1 MTRPTWRDIILK
13 GARTF
18 PEVPWASTSR
28 WRTKPSTFFIL
39 NLGLVIFGI
48 GDGLIILSKFGN
60 SPWAVFHEGLSQQL
74 GISYGNAAVLTSFL
88 ILLLW
93 IPLKEK
99 PGLGTIANAIVI
111 GYSTQATLWLL
122 DDFEESFAV
131 RVVFLISGLAIV
143 GLGIAL
149 YITTNLGPGPRD
161 GIMTAL
167 HYRTGVRVARVR
179 LSIELAA
186 MVVGWLLG
194 GTVGVGSVIFALVI
208 GRAMALWLGILA
220 RVTHTP

>member
-18 PEVPWASTSR
+18 PEVPWAATSR
-28 WRTKPSTFFIL
+28 WRAKPSTFIIL

-48 GDGLIILSKFGN
+48 GDGLIIISQFGN
-60 SPWAVFHEGLSQQL
+60 SPWAVFHQGLSQHL
-74 GISYGNAAVLTSFL
+74 GISYGNASLITSFTM
-88 ILLLW
+88 LLLW
-93 IPLKEK
+93 IPLKER
-99 PGLGTIANAIVI
+99 PGLGTICNAIVI
-111 GYSTQATLWLL
+111 GYATQATMSIIGNQ
-122 DDFEESFAV
+122 DMVVV
-131 RVVFLISGLAIV
+131 RVACLISGLAVV

-179 LSIELAA
+179 LSIEISA
-186 MVVGWLLG
+186 MTVGWLLG
-194 GTVGVGSVIFALVI
+194 GTVGVGSVVFALFI

-220 RVTHTP
+220 RLTHTP

>member
-1 MTRPTWRDIILK
+1 MTRPTWRDILLK

-18 PEVPWASTSR
+18 PEVPWAATSR
-28 WRTKPSTFFIL
+28 WRAKPLTFFIL
-39 NLGLVIFGI
+39 NFGLVIFGI
-48 GDGLIILSKFGN
+48 GDGLIIVSQFGN
-60 SPWAVFHEGLSQQL
+60 SPWAVFHQGLSQQL
-74 GISYGNAAVLTSFL
+74 GISYGNAAVLTSFA

-93 IPLKEK
+93 IPLKER

-122 DDFEESFAV
+122 GDQESLVV
-131 RVVFLISGLAIV
+131 RVICLVSGLAIV

-167 HYRTGVRVARVR
+167 HYKTGIRVARVR
-179 LSIELAA
+179 LSIEFAA
-186 MVVGWLLG
+186 MGVGWLLG
-194 GTVGVGSVIFALVI
+194 GTVGVGSVIFALFI

-220 RVTHTP
+220 RLTHTP

>member
-1 MTRPTWRDIILK
+1 MTRPTWRDILLK

-18 PEVPWASTSR
+18 PEVPWAATSR
-28 WRTKPSTFFIL
+28 WRAKPSTFLIL
-39 NLGLVIFGI
+39 NLGLVTFGI

-60 SPWAVFHEGLSQQL
+60 SPWAVFHQGLSQQL
-74 GISYGNAAVLTSFL
+74 GISYGNAAVLTSFA
-88 ILLLW
+88 ILLFW

-111 GYSTQATLWLL
+111 GYSTQVTLWLL
-122 DDFEESFAV
+122 GDFEESFAV
-131 RVVFLISGLAIV
+131 RVLFLVTGLLIV

-179 LSIELAA
+179 LSIELSA
-186 MVVGWLLG
+186 MFVGWLLG

>member
-1 MTRPTWRDIILK
+1 MTRPTWRDILLK

-18 PEVPWASTSR
+18 PEVPWAATSR
-28 WRTKPSTFFIL
+28 WRAKPLTFFIL
-39 NLGLVIFGI
+39 NFGLVIFGI
-48 GDGLIILSKFGN
+48 GDGLIIVSQFGN
-60 SPWAVFHEGLSQQL
+60 SPWAVFHQGLSQQL
-74 GISYGNAAVLTSFL
+74 GISYGNAAVLTSFA

-93 IPLKEK
+93 IPLKER

-122 DDFEESFAV
+122 GDQESLVV
-131 RVVFLISGLAIV
+131 RVICLVSGLAIV
-143 GLGIAL
+143 GLGIVL

-167 HYRTGVRVARVR
+167 HYKTGIRVARVR
-179 LSIELAA
+179 LSIEFAA
-186 MVVGWLLG
+186 MGVGWLLG
-194 GTVGVGSVIFALVI
+194 GTVGVGSVIFALFI

-220 RVTHTP
+220 RLTHTP

>member
-1 MTRPTWRDIILK
+1 MTRPTWRDILLK

-18 PEVPWASTSR
+18 PEVPWAATSR
-28 WRTKPSTFFIL
+28 WRAKPLTFFIL
-39 NLGLVIFGI
+39 NFGLVIFGI
-48 GDGLIILSKFGN
+48 GDGLIIVSQFGN
-60 SPWAVFHEGLSQQL
+60 SPWAVFHQGLSQQL
-74 GISYGNAAVLTSFL
+74 GISYGNAAVLTSFA

-93 IPLKEK
+93 IPLRER

-122 DDFEESFAV
+122 GDQESLVV
-131 RVVFLISGLAIV
+131 RVICLVSGLAIV

-167 HYRTGVRVARVR
+167 HYKTGIRVARVR
-179 LSIELAA
+179 LSIEFAA
-186 MVVGWLLG
+186 MGVGWLLG
-194 GTVGVGSVIFALVI
+194 GTVGVGSVIFALFI

-220 RVTHTP
+220 RLTHTP

>member
-1 MTRPTWRDIILK
+1 MTFL
-13 GARTF
+13 
-18 PEVPWASTSR
+18 
-28 WRTKPSTFFIL
+28 IL
-39 NLGLVIFGI
+39 NFGLVIFGV
-48 GDGLIILSKFGN
+48 GDGLIIVSQFGN
-60 SPWAVFHEGLSQQL
+60 SPWAVFHQGLSQQL
-74 GISYGNAAVLTSFL
+74 GISYGNAAVLTSFA

-93 IPLKEK
+93 IPLKER

-122 DDFEESFAV
+122 GDQDSLVV
-131 RVVFLISGLAIV
+131 RVIYLVSGLAIV

-167 HYRTGVRVARVR
+167 HYKTGIRVARVR
-179 LSIELAA
+179 LSIEFAA
-186 MVVGWLLG
+186 MGVGWLLG
-194 GTVGVGSVIFALVI
+194 GTIGVGSVIFALFI

-220 RVTHTP
+220 RLTHTP

>member
-1 MTRPTWRDIILK
+1 MTRPTWRDILLK

-18 PEVPWASTSR
+18 PEVPWAATSR
-28 WRTKPSTFFIL
+28 WRAKPSTFFIL
-39 NLGLVIFGI
+39 NFGLVIFGI
-48 GDGLIILSKFGN
+48 GDGLIIVSQFGN
-60 SPWAVFHEGLSQQL
+60 SPWAVFHQGLSQQL
-74 GISYGNAAVLTSFL
+74 GISYGNAAVLTSFA

-93 IPLKEK
+93 IPLKER

-111 GYSTQATLWLL
+111 GYSTQATLWLVG
-122 DDFEESFAV
+122 DQESLVV
-131 RVVFLISGLAIV
+131 RVLCLVSGLAIV

-167 HYRTGVRVARVR
+167 HYRTGIRVARVR
-179 LSIELAA
+179 LSIEFAA
-186 MVVGWLLG
+186 MGVGWLLG
-194 GTVGVGSVIFALVI
+194 GTVGVGSVIFALFI

-220 RVTHTP
+220 RLTHTP

>member
-1 MTRPTWRDIILK
+1 MTRPTWRDILLK

-18 PEVPWASTSR
+18 PEVPWAATSR
-28 WRTKPSTFFIL
+28 WRAKPLTFFIL
-39 NLGLVIFGI
+39 NFGLVIFGI

-60 SPWAVFHEGLSQQL
+60 SPWAVFHQGLSQQL
-74 GISYGNAAVLTSFL
+74 GISYGNAAVLTSFA

-93 IPLKEK
+93 IPLKER

-122 DDFEESFAV
+122 GDQESLVV
-131 RVVFLISGLAIV
+131 RVICLVSGLAIV

-167 HYRTGVRVARVR
+167 HYKTGIRVARVR
-179 LSIELAA
+179 LSIEFAA
-186 MVVGWLLG
+186 MGVGWLLG
-194 GTVGVGSVIFALVI
+194 GTIGVGSVIFALFI

-220 RVTHTP
+220 RLTHTP

>member
-1 MTRPTWRDIILK
+1 MTRPTWSDILLR

-18 PEVPWASTSR
+18 PEVPWAASSR
-28 WRTKPSTFFIL
+28 WRAKPLTFLIL
-39 NLGLVIFGI
+39 NFGLVIFGV
-48 GDGLIILSKFGN
+48 GDGLIIVSQFGN
-60 SPWAVFHEGLSQQL
+60 SPWAVFHQGLSQQL
-74 GISYGNAAVLTSFL
+74 GISYGNAAVLTSFA

-93 IPLKEK
+93 IPLKER

-122 DDFEESFAV
+122 GDQDSLVV
-131 RVVFLISGLAIV
+131 RVIYLVSGLAIV
-143 GLGIAL
+143 GRGIAL

-167 HYRTGVRVARVR
+167 HYKTGIRVARVR
-179 LSIELAA
+179 LSIEFAA
-186 MVVGWLLG
+186 MGVGWLLG
-194 GTVGVGSVIFALVI
+194 GTIGVGSVIFALFI

-220 RVTHTP
+220 RLTHTP

>member
-1 MTRPTWRDIILK
+1 MTRPTWSDILLR

-18 PEVPWASTSR
+18 PEVPWAASSR
-28 WRTKPSTFFIL
+28 WRAKPLTFLIL
-39 NLGLVIFGI
+39 NFGLVIFGV
-48 GDGLIILSKFGN
+48 GDGLIIVSQFGN
-60 SPWAVFHEGLSQQL
+60 SPWAVFHQGLSQQL
-74 GISYGNAAVLTSFL
+74 GISYGNAAVLTSFA

-93 IPLKEK
+93 IPLKER

-122 DDFEESFAV
+122 GDQDSLVV
-131 RVVFLISGLAIV
+131 RVIYLVSGLAIV

-167 HYRTGVRVARVR
+167 HYKTGIRVARVR
-179 LSIELAA
+179 LSIEFAA
-186 MVVGWLLG
+186 MGVGWLLG
-194 GTVGVGSVIFALVI
+194 GTIGVGSVIFALFI

-220 RVTHTP
+220 RLTHTP

>member
-1 MTRPTWRDIILK
+1 MTRPTWRDILLK

-18 PEVPWASTSR
+18 PEVPWAATSR
-28 WRTKPSTFFIL
+28 WRAKPSTFFIL
-39 NLGLVIFGI
+39 NFGLVIFGI
-48 GDGLIILSKFGN
+48 GDGLIIVSQFGN
-60 SPWAVFHEGLSQQL
+60 SPWAVFHQGLSQQL
-74 GISYGNAAVLTSFL
+74 GISYGNAAVLTSFA

-93 IPLKEK
+93 IPLKER

-111 GYSTQATLWLL
+111 GYSTLATLWFVG
-122 DDFEESFAV
+122 DQESLVV
-131 RVVFLISGLAIV
+131 RVLCLVSGLAIV

-167 HYRTGVRVARVR
+167 HYRTGIRVARVR
-179 LSIELAA
+179 LSIEFAA
-186 MVVGWLLG
+186 MGVGWLLG
-194 GTVGVGSVIFALVI
+194 GTVGVGSVIFALFI

-220 RVTHTP
+220 RLTHTP

>member
-1 MTRPTWRDIILK
+1 MR

-18 PEVPWASTSR
+18 PEVPWAASSR
-28 WRTKPSTFFIL
+28 WRAKPLTFLIL
-39 NLGLVIFGI
+39 NFGLVIFGV
-48 GDGLIILSKFGN
+48 GDGLIIVSQFGN
-60 SPWAVFHEGLSQQL
+60 SPWAVFHQGLSQQL
-74 GISYGNAAVLTSFL
+74 GISYGNAAVLTSFA

-93 IPLKEK
+93 IPLKER

-122 DDFEESFAV
+122 GDQDSLVV
-131 RVVFLISGLAIV
+131 RVIYLVSGLAIV

-167 HYRTGVRVARVR
+167 HYKTGIRVARVR
-179 LSIELAA
+179 LSIEFAA
-186 MVVGWLLG
+186 MGVGWLLG
-194 GTVGVGSVIFALVI
+194 GTIGVGSVIFALFI

-220 RVTHTP
+220 RLTHTP

>member
-1 MTRPTWRDIILK
+1 MTRPTWSDILLK

-18 PEVPWASTSR
+18 PEVPWAASSR
-28 WRTKPSTFFIL
+28 WRAKPLTFLIL
-39 NLGLVIFGI
+39 NFGLVIFGV
-48 GDGLIILSKFGN
+48 GDGLIIVSQFGN
-60 SPWAVFHEGLSQQL
+60 SPWAVFHQGLSQQL
-74 GISYGNAAVLTSFL
+74 GISYGNAAVLTSFA

-93 IPLKEK
+93 IPLKER

-122 DDFEESFAV
+122 GDQDSLVV
-131 RVVFLISGLAIV
+131 RVIYLVSGLAIV

-167 HYRTGVRVARVR
+167 HYKTGIRVARVR
-179 LSIELAA
+179 LSIEFAA
-186 MVVGWLLG
+186 MGVGWLLG
-194 GTVGVGSVIFALVI
+194 GTIGVGSVIFALFI

-220 RVTHTP
+220 RLTHTP

>member
-1 MTRPTWRDIILK
+1 M
-13 GARTF
+13 
-18 PEVPWASTSR
+18 
-28 WRTKPSTFFIL
+28 IL
-39 NLGLVIFGI
+39 NLGLVVFGI

-60 SPWAVFHEGLSQQL
+60 SPWAVFHQGLSQQL
-74 GISYGNAAVLTSFL
+74 GISYGNAAVLTSFA

-111 GYSTQATLWLL
+111 GYSTQATLWALGG
-122 DDFEESFAV
+122 FEESLAV
-131 RVVFLISGLAIV
+131 RVVFLVTGLVIV

-179 LSIELAA
+179 LSIEFTA
-186 MVVGWLLG
+186 MFVGWLLG
-194 GTVGVGSVIFALVI
+194 GTVGVGSVMFALFI

-220 RVTHTP
+220 RLTHTP

>member
-1 MTRPTWRDIILK
+1 MTRPTWRDILLK

-18 PEVPWASTSR
+18 PEVPWAATSR
-28 WRTKPSTFFIL
+28 WRAKPLTFFIL
-39 NLGLVIFGI
+39 NFGLVIFGI
-48 GDGLIILSKFGN
+48 GDGLIIVSQFGN
-60 SPWAVFHEGLSQQL
+60 SPWAVFHQGLSQQL
-74 GISYGNAAVLTSFL
+74 GISYGNAAVLTSFA

-93 IPLKEK
+93 IPLKER

-122 DDFEESFAV
+122 GDQKSLVV
-131 RVVFLISGLAIV
+131 RVICLVSGLAIV

-167 HYRTGVRVARVR
+167 HYKTGIRVARVR
-179 LSIELAA
+179 LSIEFAA
-186 MVVGWLLG
+186 MGVGWLLG
-194 GTVGVGSVIFALVI
+194 GTVGVGSVIFALFI

-220 RVTHTP
+220 RLTHTP